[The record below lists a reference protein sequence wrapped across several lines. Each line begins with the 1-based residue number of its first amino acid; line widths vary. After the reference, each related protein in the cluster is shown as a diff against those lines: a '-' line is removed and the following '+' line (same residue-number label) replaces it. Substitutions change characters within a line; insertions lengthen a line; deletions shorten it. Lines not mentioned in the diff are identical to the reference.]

1 MRTSFSSVLRV
12 WPAACAVLLSLLLPT
27 ASDAAGLGRINVLS
41 GLGQPLNAEIELNA
55 SKDELSTMQ
64 ARVANAEAYR
74 RANLEYS
81 AFVASVRMNIE
92 QRRDGSMLVRAT
104 SVRAVND
111 PFLELL
117 VELIWSSGRLVRE
130 YTMLIDPP
138 GFTAPESVSPP
149 VAATRPAAVDAPP
162 VVATPLAPA
171 AAADRPAPTV
181 RAPAEKPAPT
191 VKAPAEKPAPRA
203 PRAAPE
209 SSVAQPA
216 SAGGESYGPVQRGDT
231 LGKIAESVRPSGVSL
246 DQMLVSLFRENKG
259 AFDGNNMN
267 RLRTGAVL
275 RVPDASAAAA
285 AASTGEAA
293 REVRAQA
300 ADFNAYRQRLAGAV
314 QDAPPVAEGGQAASG
329 KITPKVEEK
338 VPAPAP
344 GTDVLR
350 LSKGDASKA
359 GAARDPKAATAAR
372 EEDATAREKSLR
384 EANERVAALEK
395 MLKDAQRLLDV
406 QSKQLADLQKMAKG
420 EPAKPEPAKPV
431 PAKPEPVK
439 PEPVKPEPVKPEP
452 VKPEPVK
459 PAPEVV
465 APVAPPVD
473 APKPPVDAPKPK
485 PVAPPPPP
493 PPSMVDQ
500 AITFV
505 TQYAMELGGALVA
518 LLGLVWLAIKRKAK
532 GSGPEKGAT
541 VPPSRQK
548 LDPGTR
554 SVAAEAATRPDE
566 MMQTL
571 PGRAPAS
578 PEEEVDPL
586 AEAEVYLT
594 YGRDAQAEGIL
605 REAIVRTPARHELHL
620 KLLEIY
626 MKRGDAKS
634 FESVATEL
642 FASTGG
648 QGESWM
654 KAAEMGASI
663 DPSNPLYAA
672 GKASNDISGANL
684 ATIAGAGA
692 AGLAAAAAGAAAA
705 AAVTTGVARAPIAHE
720 KTQILTVEDTRPA
733 APESVDFDFEPAAPA
748 GTTTQNDPD
757 ATVLIAGTPGE
768 TAATPV
774 ADMDFTLDFGSA
786 DSAAPMLPDL
796 PLEAMTDGTTT
807 SKADLLLD
815 AGNDTGPISSVV
827 VDPIF
832 QSQATNVL
840 LDSGPPTGSILDFK
854 LEAARAE
861 AAEAAESASAGQPTL
876 PPMSQDTMIMANP
889 GELVT
894 FDMTHPAGLPQN
906 WQETTLPR
914 VDLDLGDTASDG
926 RNPNKD
932 EHWNDVNT
940 KYDLAKAYEEMGDKD
955 GAREILREVIAE
967 GDDQQKAEAE
977 SMLARL
983 G

>member
-12 WPAACAVLLSLLLPT
+12 WPAACAVLLSLLLPA
-27 ASDAAGLGRINVLS
+27 ASDAAGLGRITVLS

-55 SKDELSTMQ
+55 SKDELSTMM
-64 ARVANAEAYR
+64 ARIATVEAYR

-81 AFVASVRMNIE
+81 AFVASVRLNIE

-138 GFTAPESVSPP
+138 GFTAPETVSPP
-149 VAATRPAAVDAPP
+149 VAATRPAAVDAQPL
-162 VVATPLAPA
+162 VATPLAPA
-171 AAADRPAPTV
+171 ALPAAA
-181 RAPAEKPAPT
+181 AAKPAPT
-191 VKAPAEKPAPRA
+191 VKAPADKPAPRA
-203 PRAAPE
+203 PRAAAE
-209 SSVAQPA
+209 SSVAQSA

-285 AASTGEAA
+285 ASAGEAA

-314 QDAPPVAEGGQAASG
+314 QDAPPVAEGGQAVSG

-350 LSKGDASKA
+350 LSKGEASKA

-406 QSKQLADLQKMAKG
+406 QSKQLADLQKMSKGEPAKAA
-420 EPAKPEPAKPV
+420 EPAKPEPVKSD
-431 PAKPEPVK
+431 PVK
-439 PEPVKPEPVKPEP
+439 PEPVKPEPKPLPTVEP
-452 VKPEPVK
+452 VPPK

-465 APVAPPVD
+465 PSVAPPVD

-500 AITFV
+500 AIAFV

-518 LLGLVWLAIKRKAK
+518 LLGLVWLAMKRKANGSAPKK
-532 GSGPEKGAT
+532 GKTATATEPKFGPSAKAA
-541 VPPSRQK
+541 S
-548 LDPGTR
+548 
-554 SVAAEAATRPDE
+554 AEAAVGADE
-566 MMQTL
+566 VLQTS
-571 PGRAPAS
+571 PGRPPAS

-605 REAIVRTPARHELHL
+605 REAITRTPARHELHL

-634 FESVATEL
+634 FESVATDL
-642 FASTGG
+642 FAGTGG
-648 QGESWM
+648 QGVDWM

-672 GKASNDISGANL
+672 GKASNDASGANL
-684 ATIAGAGA
+684 ATIAGVGA
-692 AGLAAAAAGAAAA
+692 AGLAAAAAA
-705 AAVTTGVARAPIAHE
+705 AAVTTGGARAPIEHD
-720 KTQILTVEDTRPA
+720 KTQILTVEDTA
-733 APESVDFDFEPAAPA
+733 AMAPESVDFDFEPATSG

-768 TAATPV
+768 TVAAPP
-774 ADMDFTLDFGSA
+774 ADMDFTLDFGSVDA
-786 DSAAPMLPDL
+786 SAAPMLPDL
-796 PLEAMTDGTTT
+796 PLEAAADGTAT
-807 SKADLLLD
+807 SEADLSLD
-815 AGNDTGPISSVV
+815 AGNNTGPMSSVV
-827 VDPIF
+827 VDPMF

-861 AAEAAESASAGQPTL
+861 AAEAAASAAAGQPTL
-876 PPMSQDTMIMANP
+876 PPMSEATMIMANP